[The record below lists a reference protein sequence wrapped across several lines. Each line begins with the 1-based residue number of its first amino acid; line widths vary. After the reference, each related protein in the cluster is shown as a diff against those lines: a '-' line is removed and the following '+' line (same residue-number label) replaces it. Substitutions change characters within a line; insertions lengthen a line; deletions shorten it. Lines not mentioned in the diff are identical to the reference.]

1 MERKAVNVTEAAK
14 TLGLHPHTVRA
25 LVERGDLY
33 SVRVGKRIL
42 IPVAELDRFL
52 EPAASAGGGVRRD

>member
-14 TLGLHPHTVRA
+14 ILGLHPHTVRA
-25 LVERGDLY
+25 LVEDDRLH

-52 EPAASAGGGVRRD
+52 EPQSA